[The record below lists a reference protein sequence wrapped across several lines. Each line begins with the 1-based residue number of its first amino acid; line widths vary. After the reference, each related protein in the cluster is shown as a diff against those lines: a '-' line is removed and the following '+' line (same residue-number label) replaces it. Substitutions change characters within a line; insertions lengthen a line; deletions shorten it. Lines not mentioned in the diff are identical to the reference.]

1 MAAKV
6 APYVSWLYTTATQ
19 TKQTAMQAR
28 AAAAAFDQAFAMTV
42 PPPAI
47 AANRIQLMAL
57 IATNFF
63 GQNTAA
69 IAATEAQYAE
79 MWAQDAAAMYGYA
92 TSSTAAAQLMPFPS
106 PSQTTDPAGLSAQ
119 SAAVAQAN
127 ASAAATDPISQLV
140 AAVSQSLGALSGLQI
155 PNFLPADYAV
165 LDGIFAIYATF
176 SAIDSVESIADGIIG
191 DEAALVPA
199 LTSATEAMPAEAS
212 TLVAAQQPVGAG
224 SGLGPTRCLRAPAAR
239 VRSGNCPFR
248 QAGPPGHPDGLGI
261 VARGLTTIPGTEEAG
276 AGAPASRHGG
286 AGAVAS
292 LRGAAPLRGAA
303 HGHGAPTGGRVTR
316 LVGRLGW
323 RLGRCEVPIVRVL
336 RRIHDWKYLPDG
348 RPLADFDDH
357 SPIHAVL
364 VDGWAVED
372 AGDGDKL
379 LARLVR
385 PGTDAGH
392 QQCAARQGTAR
403 AGRKEPRR
411 KEHHQYRD
419 QNEQHAQFPSHAA
432 MVGLL
437 A

>member
-1 MAAKV
+1 MDFALLPPEVNSGRIYTGPGPGSLLAAAGSWDALATELDTTAQTYESVVSGLTTLDWYGPASESMAAKV

-224 SGLGPTRCLRAPAAR
+224 SGLAPNAVLASAGRAGSIGQLSVPASWAAPATRTVSAL
-239 VRSGNCPFR
+239 SP
-248 QAGPPGHPDGLGI
+248 A
-261 VARGLTTIPGTEEAG
+261 GLTTIPGTEEAG
-276 AGAPASRHGG
+276 AGAPGVPGMAVPAQSRASGVLPRYGVRLTVMAHPPA
-286 AGAVAS
+286 AG
-292 LRGAAPLRGAA
+292 
-303 HGHGAPTGGRVTR
+303 
-316 LVGRLGW
+316 
-323 RLGRCEVPIVRVL
+323 
-336 RRIHDWKYLPDG
+336 
-348 RPLADFDDH
+348 
-357 SPIHAVL
+357 
-364 VDGWAVED
+364 
-372 AGDGDKL
+372 
-379 LARLVR
+379 
-385 PGTDAGH
+385 
-392 QQCAARQGTAR
+392 
-403 AGRKEPRR
+403 
-411 KEHHQYRD
+411 
-419 QNEQHAQFPSHAA
+419 
-432 MVGLL
+432 
-437 A
+437 

>member
-1 MAAKV
+1 MDFALLPPEVNSGRMYTGPGPTSLLAAAGSWDALATELDTTAQTYESVVSGLTTLDWYGPASESMAAKV

-224 SGLGPTRCLRAPAAR
+224 SGLGPNAVLASAGRAGSIGQLSVPASWAAPATRTVSAL
-239 VRSGNCPFR
+239 SP
-248 QAGPPGHPDGLGI
+248 A
-261 VARGLTTIPGTEEAG
+261 GLTTIPGTEEAG
-276 AGAPASRHGG
+276 AGAPGVPGMAVPAQSRASGVLPRYGVRLTVMAHPPA
-286 AGAVAS
+286 AG
-292 LRGAAPLRGAA
+292 
-303 HGHGAPTGGRVTR
+303 
-316 LVGRLGW
+316 
-323 RLGRCEVPIVRVL
+323 
-336 RRIHDWKYLPDG
+336 
-348 RPLADFDDH
+348 
-357 SPIHAVL
+357 
-364 VDGWAVED
+364 
-372 AGDGDKL
+372 
-379 LARLVR
+379 
-385 PGTDAGH
+385 
-392 QQCAARQGTAR
+392 
-403 AGRKEPRR
+403 
-411 KEHHQYRD
+411 
-419 QNEQHAQFPSHAA
+419 
-432 MVGLL
+432 
-437 A
+437 